1 MKTITKA
8 LTLFFALTITTQVAF
23 SQSYNS
29 AIGLRFGYPTSVS
42 YKKFFKEDLAFEGI
56 VGFRG
61 YTGYSWINIA
71 AAIQKHNAISS
82 TEGLSWYYGAGAGVY
97 LYSYDFVTT
106 ESSTGF
112 GIQGYLGLDYKF
124 ADIPLNLSVDWVPT
138 FFLAGYGS
146 GFGGGYGGLS
156 ARYVLK

>member
-1 MKTITKA
+1 MKTITKV
-8 LTLFFALTITTQVAF
+8 LTLFVALTFAQAAY
-23 SQSYNS
+23 SQTYNS

-42 YKKFFKEDLAFEGI
+42 YKKFFKGSTAFEGI

-71 AAIQKHNAISS
+71 AALQKHNAISS

-97 LYSYDFVTT
+97 LYSFDFATT
-106 ESSTGF
+106 ESSTSF
-112 GIQGYLGLDYKF
+112 GVSGYLGLDYKF

-138 FFLAGYGS
+138 FFLSGYGS